1 VNAAALPRRVPARAH
16 RRPRTAA
23 RRLAQP
29 PTVAFFALALLA
41 GMRFAALL
49 AHPPVLR
56 VLGVVAAAS
65 ALGAGLSRTR
75 SLPHR
80 HGLATAA
87 RLLIVA
93 LGAYLALR
101 AAGAPPRLLWPW
113 RWGGLAHEL
122 SRGLDALDGA
132 WPYEGALAQARLTVM
147 FALASTIATAAALA
161 FWPTP
166 RRAPARRAL
175 ALVALLGLYVTAVT
189 NESQVGWRVQG
200 VLLLALLCLWRWA
213 WRPRALDARAAAWLL
228 ACAALGLALAGAVYS
243 RTPLVDYRHW
253 NPFGSAS
260 PATSF
265 DWNQT
270 YGPLPWST
278 STETMVSVASPAPY
292 LWRATTLDRFD
303 GVGFVRSDEQPSNS
317 GWLTGATLRT
327 RWITHA
333 TFTVRGLASAQ
344 LLSPGQIVSASIAGE
359 APLRLS
365 AVAPDG
371 TLSVPGAPPRSADR
385 YTITAYL
392 PQPTAAEMRRAP
404 RTYPAA
410 YAPYTELELPAGASA
425 PSPVSTADAAGVARI
440 EASPYA
446 RVYALARRLATG
458 ASGTYELA
466 ARIEAFLRRGF
477 AYDQDPPRSAYPLVS
492 FLLDTR
498 LGYCE
503 QFSGAMTLLL
513 RMDGVPARV
522 AAGFLPGARDASTG
536 LYEVSARDA
545 HAWVEVFFAG
555 IGWVPFNPTPAG
567 PLAGGS
573 DPLLAAQPGAIVTLR
588 HRAAPSPA
596 RTGARRRAAS
606 AASGSGEDVVAMLAI
621 GLGAALALALG
632 AVWWTRATSV
642 ERVRAGD
649 AEGAVR
655 ELSRAL
661 ARIGVELSAATTLAE
676 LERRLQRSHG
686 PAASRY
692 VRLLRERRYAPHPDP
707 RLPCARDRRLL
718 RRALCARRGPL
729 TRLRV
734 LLALAPRTR
743 TARRRE
749 ASAGAAPR

>member
-1 VNAAALPRRVPARAH
+1 VNAAALPRRVPAARA
-16 RRPRTAA
+16 RQRPRAAA

-29 PTVAFFALALLA
+29 PVVAFFALALLA

-49 AHPPVLR
+49 AHPPALG
-56 VLGVVAAAS
+56 VLGVVAVAS
-65 ALGAGLSRTR
+65 ALGAALSSTR
-75 SLPHR
+75 SLPRR

-87 RLLIVA
+87 RLLILA

-113 RWGGLAHEL
+113 RWGGLAHQL
-122 SRGLDALDGA
+122 SRGLDALDGS
-132 WPYEGALAQARLTVM
+132 WPYAGTLAQARLTVM
-147 FALASTIATAAALA
+147 FALASTIVTAAALA

-175 ALVALLGLYVTAVT
+175 ALVALLGLYVTAVA
-189 NESQVGWRVQG
+189 NESQVGWQVQG

-213 WRPRALDARAAAWLL
+213 WRPRALDGRAAAWLL

-243 RTPLVDYRHW
+243 RTPLIDYRHW

-278 STETMVSVASPAPY
+278 STATMVSVAAPTPY

-303 GVGFVRSDEQPSNS
+303 GVGFVRSEEQPSNS
-317 GWLTGATLRT
+317 GWLTGATLRA

-344 LLSPGQIVSASIAGE
+344 LLSPGQIVSASIAGD

-371 TLSVPGAPPRSADR
+371 TLSVSGAPPRSGDR

-425 PSPVSTADAAGVARI
+425 SSPVSTADAAGVARI

-458 ASGTYELA
+458 ASGAYELA

-477 AYDQDPPRSAYPLVS
+477 AYDLHPPRSADPLVS
-492 FLLDTR
+492 FLLDSR

-522 AAGFLPGARDASTG
+522 AAGFLPGARDPSTG

-573 DPLLAAQPGAIVTLR
+573 DPLLAAQPGAPATLR
-588 HRAAPSPA
+588 HRAAPLRA
-596 RTGARRRAAS
+596 RTGTRRQAAS
-606 AASGSGEDVVAMLAI
+606 AASGSELGFAAVLAI
-621 GLGAALALALG
+621 GLGAALALGALWWMG
-632 AVWWTRATSV
+632 AARA
-642 ERVRAGD
+642 ERALAGD
-649 AEGAVR
+649 ADGAVR
-655 ELSRAL
+655 ELSRTL
-661 ARIGVELSAATTLAE
+661 ARIGVEFPSAMTLAE

-707 RLPCARDRRLL
+707 RLPCARDRRLM

-734 LLALAPRTR
+734 LLALAPGTR
-743 TARRRE
+743 IARRRE
-749 ASAGAAPR
+749 ASAGAAQR